1 MNVGKSIGMT
11 THLTDHYLTKS
22 DIENIEAT
30 NDPGI
35 KQCDLGYLLLFDSK
49 DQNRLDRFYE
59 RIRIA
64 RDKDDLSLKNEY
76 LHYYEQFL
84 TRIYQDKTVSYEIL
98 PEPLEVGYRPDRVVF
113 TGLERIADL
122 VTGKTSR
129 TFNYYAIGTGVTPV
143 LPSDSSLDYEAHR
156 VAIFNT
162 GFAESKGSSMVF
174 AANFPTTLPSMNVTE
189 SGIFDR
195 YTQTGD
201 TMLLRTLYIGSN
213 VIPHVF
219 NQTFV
224 ATSHFVYQ
232 LSI

>member
-1 MNVGKSIGMT
+1 VIVGRNIIM
-11 THLTDHYLTKS
+11 LQDHYLTGS
-22 DIENIEAT
+22 DIDNIEDT
-30 NDPGI
+30 KEKGDLT
-35 KQCDLGYLLLFDSK
+35 QCDVGYNILFDSK
-49 DQNRLDRFYE
+49 DYDKLQRFFATIRLCREQNNLYR
-59 RIRIA
+59 
-64 RDKDDLSLKNEY
+64 KNEFID
-76 LHYYEQFL
+76 YYEQFL
-84 TRIYQDKTVSYEIL
+84 SRRFQDKTTCYEWI
-98 PEPLEVGYRPDRVVF
+98 PEPLEIGYKPDRVVF
-113 TGLERIADL
+113 SGLERIADL

-129 TFNYYAIGTGVTPV
+129 TFNYYAIGTGITPV
-143 LPSDSSLDYEAHR
+143 LPSDTALDFEAYR
-156 VAIFNT
+156 VAIFTT

-195 YTQTGD
+195 FTTLDD
-201 TMLLRTLYIGSN
+201 TMLLRTLYTGSN

>member
-1 MNVGKSIGMT
+1 MG
-11 THLTDHYLTKS
+11 LQEHYLTKS
-22 DIENIEAT
+22 NIEDLEDT
-30 NDPGI
+30 DDPGL
-35 KQCDLGYLLLFDSK
+35 KQCDLGYLLLYDYK
-49 DQNRLDRFYE
+49 DQQKLIKFCENVRAARQYNKLD
-59 RIRIA
+59 
-64 RDKDDLSLKNEY
+64 LKNE
-76 LHYYEQFL
+76 LLTYYEQFL
-84 TRIYQDKTVSYEIL
+84 IRSYNDQTVCYEHL
-98 PEPLEVGYRPDRVVF
+98 PEPSNISYKFDRVVF
-113 TGLERIADL
+113 SGLERIADL

-129 TFNYYAIGTGVTPV
+129 TFNYYAIGTGITPV
-143 LPSDSSLDYEAHR
+143 LPSDTSLDFEAHR
-156 VAIFNT
+156 VAIFST

-195 YTQTGD
+195 YTTVGD
-201 TMLLRTLYIGSN
+201 TMLLRTLYVGSN

>member
-1 MNVGKSIGMT
+1 M
-11 THLTDHYLTKS
+11 LQDHYLTNS
-22 DIENIEAT
+22 DIDNIEDT
-30 NDPGI
+30 KQKGGLT
-35 KQCDLGYLLLFDSK
+35 QCDVGYNILFDSK
-49 DQNRLDRFYE
+49 DYDKMQRFFATIRLCREQNNL
-59 RIRIA
+59 IR
-64 RDKDDLSLKNEY
+64 KNEFID
-76 LHYYEQFL
+76 YYEQFL
-84 TRIYQDKTVSYEIL
+84 SRRFQDKTTCYEWI
-98 PEPLEVGYRPDRVVF
+98 PEPLAIGYKPDRVVF
-113 TGLERIADL
+113 SGLERIADL

-143 LPSDSSLDYEAHR
+143 LPSDTSLDFEASR
-156 VAIFNT
+156 VAIFTT

-195 YTQTGD
+195 FTTQGD
-201 TMLLRTLYIGSN
+201 TMLLRTLYTGSN
-213 VIPHVF
+213 IIPHVF

>member
-1 MNVGKSIGMT
+1 M
-11 THLTDHYLTKS
+11 LQDHYQTESDTK
-22 DIENIEAT
+22 IIEAISEEGGV
-30 NDPGI
+30 NP
-35 KQCDLGYLLLFDSK
+35 CDVGYVLLFDSK
-49 DQNRLDRFYE
+49 DQKQLNLFYE
-59 RIRIA
+59 RVRRA
-64 RDKDDLSLKNEY
+64 RRNGNLPLKNEY
-76 LHYYEQFL
+76 LKYYEQFL
-84 TRIYQDKTVSYEIL
+84 TRTYQDKTVSYEMI
-98 PEPLEVGYRPDRVVF
+98 PEPLETGYKMDRVVF
-113 TGLERIADL
+113 SGLERIADL

-129 TFNYYAIGTGVTPV
+129 TFNYYAIGTGLTPV
-143 LPSDSSLDYEAHR
+143 LPADTSLDFEAHR
-156 VAIFNT
+156 VAIFTT

-174 AANFPTTLPSMNVTE
+174 AANFPSTLPSMNVTE

-224 ATSHFVYQ
+224 CTSHFVYM